1 MGKSYII
8 LAVVLNGVS
17 FAMLLFLLAAG
28 LELMFGVMNIINLAH
43 GSFYMIGAYI
53 GMYLVQVTGNF
64 FVGILA
70 GMVTGGLIALITDR
84 VFFSRISDHL
94 QQVLLTFG
102 IVYIVADF
110 CKFIWGG
117 NPMGIPTP
125 AILNGSMTIG
135 GIVFPVYRLAIILL
149 GFVIALGLWY
159 FQEKTLMGAIIRAGV
174 DDKEMVSGF
183 GINIKMINTSVFC
196 FGGLLAGFAGVIG
209 SPILFVYPR
218 MSWEIFIL
226 SLMVV
231 VIGGMGSLRGAFVG
245 SVIIGLTDSL
255 GKFIIPSAAMVI
267 TFSVMVVFLILKP
280 LGLFRSAKLVKY

>member
-1 MGKSYII
+1 MNKSYIL

-53 GMYLVQVTGNF
+53 GVYVVQVTGNF
-64 FVGILA
+64 FLGVLA
-70 GMVTGGLIALITDR
+70 GMATGGLIGLITDR
-84 VFFSRISDHL
+84 IFFSRISDHL

-102 IVYIVADF
+102 IVYIIADF

-117 NPMGIPTP
+117 NPMGISTP
-125 AILNGSMTIG
+125 AILAGSMSIG
-135 GIVFPVYRLAIILL
+135 GVVFPVYRLVIIML
-149 GFVIALGLWY
+149 GFVIALGLWF

-183 GINIKMINTSVFC
+183 GINIKMINTSVFS

-231 VIGGMGSLRGAFVG
+231 VVGGMGSLRGAFVG

-267 TFSVMVVFLILKP
+267 TFSVMVVFLIVKP
-280 LGLFRSAKLVKY
+280 LGLFGTAKAVRH

>member
-1 MGKSYII
+1 MSKSYMV

-53 GMYLVQVTGNF
+53 GVYVVQVTGNF
-64 FVGILA
+64 FVGVLA
-70 GMVTGGLIALITDR
+70 GMATGGLIGLITDR
-84 VFFSRISDHL
+84 IFFSRINDHL

-102 IVYIVADF
+102 IVYIIADF

-117 NPMGIPTP
+117 NPMGISTP
-125 AILNGSMTIG
+125 AILAGSMSIG
-135 GIVFPVYRLAIILL
+135 GIVFPVYRLVIIML
-149 GFVIALGLWY
+149 GFVIALGLWF

-183 GINIKMINTSVFC
+183 GINIKMINTSVFS

-231 VIGGMGSLRGAFVG
+231 VVGGMGSLRGAFVG

-267 TFSVMVVFLILKP
+267 TFSVMVVFLIVKP
-280 LGLFRSAKLVKY
+280 LGLFGTAKAVRH

>member
-1 MGKSYII
+1 MSKSYIFV
-8 LAVVLNGVS
+8 AVLLNGVS

-64 FVGILA
+64 VVGILA
-70 GMVTGGLIALITDR
+70 GMATGGLIGLITDR
-84 VFFSRISDHL
+84 IFFSRISDHL
-94 QQVLLTFG
+94 QQVILTFG
-102 IVYIVADF
+102 IVYIIADF

-117 NPMGIPTP
+117 NPMGIPVP
-125 AILNGSMTIG
+125 ALLAGSVHVG
-135 GIVFPVYRLAIILL
+135 GIVFPVYRSIVMLL
-149 GFVIALGLWY
+149 GFLIAIALWF

-183 GINIKMINTSVFC
+183 GINIKLINTSVFC

-209 SPILFVYPR
+209 SPILFVYPK

-231 VIGGMGSLRGAFVG
+231 VVGGMGSLRGAFVG
-245 SVIIGLTDSL
+245 SVIIGLTDSI
-255 GKFIIPSAAMVI
+255 GKFVIPSAATVI
-267 TFSVMVVFLILKP
+267 TFSVMVIFLIVKP
-280 LGLFRSAKLVKY
+280 LGLFGSAKLVRS